1 MTLPRFASGYP
12 YDKQM
17 ENFKRTP
24 TNSPGLLRKLAVFV
38 ATLAIVALVLMF
50 SLLVFAVVLVVGAIA
65 WGFLWWKT
73 RNLRKQMRDYPP
85 GGAVIEGEVIEGE
98 VIRVVNS
105 ADTR

>member
-1 MTLPRFASGYP
+1 
-12 YDKQM
+12 M
-17 ENFKRTP
+17 ENFKRTSA
-24 TNSPGLLRKLAVFV
+24 NRPGLLRKLAVFV
-38 ATLAIVALVLMF
+38 ATLAVVALVLMF

-85 GGAVIEGEVIEGE
+85 GGTVIEGEVIEGE
-98 VIRVVNS
+98 VIRVINS